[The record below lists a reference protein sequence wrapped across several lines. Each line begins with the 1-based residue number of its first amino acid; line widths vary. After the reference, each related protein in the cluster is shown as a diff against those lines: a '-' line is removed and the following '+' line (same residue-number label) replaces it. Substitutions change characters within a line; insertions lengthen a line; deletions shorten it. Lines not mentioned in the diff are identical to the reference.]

1 MHVSFHRARLK
12 VGTPAARLRLEV
24 FLYTVFSHLWM
35 KAANNEPLIILM
47 PKFLFSNQVYV
58 LKIMEKMPYIMIHY
72 RLLFCQ

>member
-1 MHVSFHRARLK
+1 M
-12 VGTPAARLRLEV
+12 GTPAARLRLEV

-47 PKFLFSNQVYV
+47 SKFLFSNQVYV

>member
-1 MHVSFHRARLK
+1 M
-12 VGTPAARLRLEV
+12 GTLAARLRLEV

-58 LKIMEKMPYIMIHY
+58 LKMEKNALHHDTLQASILPVNG
-72 RLLFCQ
+72 CK

>member
-12 VGTPAARLRLEV
+12 VGTLAARLRLEV

-47 PKFLFSNQVYV
+47 SKFLFSNQVYV
-58 LKIMEKMPYIMIHY
+58 LKIMEKMLYMIHY